1 MQVQTTT
8 KPVPRPRSEENKRFA
23 NDASYQSVERMLQK
37 LAFNCHKRVTAMGLM
52 EISYEDV
59 MQEMNLTYLMAKERW
74 QPERGIY
81 FSTYLTTACYRN
93 FGAWIRKR
101 ELERRNLGMVN
112 FSSMQKF
119 TDDGDA
125 VNFEELASNSGNL
138 FGEKYAPSE
147 LNPEESLQATQE
159 LAKHRENVMS
169 VIPYLTDAARAVVME
184 ILTSEK
190 HRAAGEPLV
199 KISQVLKEFGS
210 NKNEAMRVRKELS
223 IVFGAKL

>member
-1 MQVQTTT
+1 MQVQATT

-23 NDASYQSVERMLQK
+23 NDGSYESVEYMLKRMAHK
-37 LAFNCHKRVTAMGLM
+37 CHKRVTAMGLM

-59 MQEMNLTYLMAKERW
+59 LQEMNVTYLMAKERW

-119 TDDGDA
+119 TDEGDEL
-125 VNFEELASNSGNL
+125 NFEELASNCGNI
-138 FGEKYAPSE
+138 FGEKYAPPE
-147 LNPEESLQATQE
+147 LNPEQSLQAAQE

-169 VIPYLTDAARAVVME
+169 AIPYLTDAARAVVME

-199 KISQVLKEFGS
+199 KISQILKELGS
-210 NKNEAMRVRKELS
+210 TKNEVTRVRKELS
-223 IVFGAKL
+223 IVFGVKL